1 MKVKFNAGRSGEEI
15 LSESWVR
22 GHWGSVPIL
31 NP

>member
-1 MKVKFNAGRSGEEI
+1 MRVKFNAGRWGEEI
-15 LSESWVR
+15 LSESGVR